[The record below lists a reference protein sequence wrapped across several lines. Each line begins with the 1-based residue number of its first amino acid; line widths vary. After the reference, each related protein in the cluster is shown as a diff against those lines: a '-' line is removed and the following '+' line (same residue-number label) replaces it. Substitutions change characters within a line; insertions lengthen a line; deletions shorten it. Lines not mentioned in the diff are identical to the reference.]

1 MNEIYWHIVHMA
13 SGECFCIETMC
24 VKESM
29 DCSSFEPLFS
39 RNENKKVLRSI
50 NTPFSSTDEK
60 LSVKTWC
67 GDKANYVF
75 LAEVYDHNQKAA
87 SRLEPEWKGSVRG

>member
-13 SGECFCIETMC
+13 SGECFCIETTC
-24 VKESM
+24 VNKSM
-29 DCSSFEPLFS
+29 DFSSFEPLFS
-39 RNENKKVLRSI
+39 RNEIKKVLRSI

-75 LAEVYDHNQKAA
+75 F
-87 SRLEPEWKGSVRG
+87 SRGI